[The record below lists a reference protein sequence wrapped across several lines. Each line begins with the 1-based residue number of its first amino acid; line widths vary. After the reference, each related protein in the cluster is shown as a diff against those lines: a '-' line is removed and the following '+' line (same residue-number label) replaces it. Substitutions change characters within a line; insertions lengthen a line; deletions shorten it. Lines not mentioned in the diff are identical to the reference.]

1 MFLAQHLLTSSNIS
15 LNAANL
21 SLRHRSCR
29 VLALSKDIMAF
40 MKTRRLKL
48 ILAEN
53 IGWPTSTLKSR
64 RNFRKCCPSKPLAY
78 EIPKKERTSS
88 LVTSLRYVHL
98 SLRRTSS
105 GSCSINAIIF
115 LLVLFKTVVIISS
128 VKEFAYMSID
138 SFLLHTLFCG
148 LRHRGIIL
156 AALHLPLE
164 TVETVHFYGVLS
176 ILVYKHSL
184 GIGGSNAS

>member
-1 MFLAQHLLTSSNIS
+1 MFLAWHLLNSSNIS
-15 LNAANL
+15 LNAVNL
-21 SLRHRSCR
+21 PVCHHSCQL
-29 VLALSKDIMAF
+29 LALLKDIMAF
-40 MKTRRLKL
+40 MKTRWLKL
-48 ILAEN
+48 ILAET
-53 IGWPTSTLKSR
+53 IGWPTSTLESHL
-64 RNFRKCCPSKPLAY
+64 NFRKFFPSKPLAY
-78 EIPKKERTSS
+78 EIPKKARTSS
-88 LVTSLRYVHL
+88 FLTYLRYVYL
-98 SLRRTSS
+98 SLLCTSS

-128 VKEFAYMSID
+128 VKEFAYIAID

-164 TVETVHFYGVLS
+164 TVETVHLYGVLS
-176 ILVYKHSL
+176 ILLSKLSS